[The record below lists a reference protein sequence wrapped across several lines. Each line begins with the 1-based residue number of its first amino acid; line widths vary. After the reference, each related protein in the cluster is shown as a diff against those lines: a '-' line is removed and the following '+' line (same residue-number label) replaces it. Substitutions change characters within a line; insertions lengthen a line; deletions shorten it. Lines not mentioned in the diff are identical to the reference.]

1 MKKYILFLASFAL
14 SLMIFSSCS
23 EEVITTYINDDE
35 EEDTRPLVYY
45 LQGEGKMGDQTYSD
59 AIYRGV
65 LGSAYDK
72 DFDMLVSLVTLPNDT
87 TKLVSTVR
95 SFLANIKDVGSNRK
109 TLVVINNDGYESML
123 HQYEDTISKIENVDF
138 LLIESR
144 DTLLPMHSIHF
155 PLYGA
160 CYLAGCV
167 VGEAMTDVDKALVVN
182 ANRSNT
188 DLEDMRKGFAQGIA
202 DTGGRVEVDNFFIA
216 DKSGG
221 FDMAD
226 SAYRYSYAI
235 DTLYQMVLPLCGG
248 TAQGFLR
255 YNREKPNSFYT
266 IGIDGDMSIY
276 SKRVP
281 FSIVKRL
288 ELATQDWISRWAFG
302 EEMPKHITYDLSSY
316 MAWINITDD
325 YEAKLSPTA
334 NKYLQ
339 QAIAKE
345 EEYEKNK

>member
-1 MKKYILFLASFAL
+1 MKKSILHLAILAL
-14 SLMIFSSCS
+14 GLTAISSCS
-23 EEVITTYINDDE
+23 KDGVTTYINDDDV
-35 EEDTRPLVYY
+35 EDTRPVVYY

-65 LGSAYDK
+65 LGAAYDE
-72 DFDMLVSLVTLPNDT
+72 DYNMLVSLVTLPSDT
-87 TKLVSTVR
+87 TKLAEAVR
-95 SFLANIKDVGSNRK
+95 SFLANVKDVGSNRK
-109 TLVVINNDGYESML
+109 ALVVVSNDGYESML
-123 HQYEDTISKIENVDF
+123 HKYEDAISKIENIDF

-144 DTLLPMHSIHF
+144 DTLLPMHTIHF

-160 CYLAGCV
+160 CYLAGCMV
-167 VGEAMTDVDKALVVN
+167 NEAMTDVNKVLIVN

-188 DLEDMRKGFAQGIA
+188 DLQDMREGFNQGIVDA
-202 DTGGRVEVDNFFIA
+202 GGRVEVDNFFIA

-226 SAYRYSYAI
+226 SAYHYSYAV
-235 DTLYQMVLPLCGG
+235 DTLYDMVLPLCGG

-281 FSIVKRL
+281 FSIVKKL
-288 ELATQDWISRWAFG
+288 EVATQDWITKWVKG
-302 EEMPKHITYDLSSY
+302 ETLPKHISYGLSSNLADISPSQSY
-316 MAWINITDD
+316 YDALTDT
-325 YEAKLSPTA
+325 YQ
-334 NKYLQ
+334 KYRD
-339 QAIAKE
+339 QAIEKE

>member
-1 MKKYILFLASFAL
+1 M
-14 SLMIFSSCS
+14 
-23 EEVITTYINDDE
+23 
-35 EEDTRPLVYY
+35 VYY

-72 DFDMLVSLVTLPNDT
+72 DLNMLISLVTLPTDT

-109 TLVVINNDGYESML
+109 TLVVINNDGYEDML
-123 HQYEDTISKIENVDF
+123 HQYDDAISKIENVDF

-144 DTLLPMHSIHF
+144 DTLLPMSSIHF

-160 CYLAGCV
+160 CYLAGCI
-167 VGEAMTDVDKALVVN
+167 VGEAMADVNKAIIVN
-182 ANRSNT
+182 ANRSNK
-188 DLEDMRKGFAQGIA
+188 DLKDMREGFAQGIV
-202 DTGGRVEVDNFFIA
+202 DTGNRITVDNFFIA

-221 FDMAD
+221 FDMED
-226 SAYRYSYAI
+226 SAYHYSYAI

-248 TAQGFLR
+248 TTQGFLR
-255 YNREKPNSFYT
+255 YNRENPNSFYT

-288 ELATQDWISRWAFG
+288 ELATQDWVSRWALG
-302 EEMPKHITYDLSSY
+302 EEMPKHITYGLSTYMTGITISDDYKDKLSS
-316 MAWINITDD
+316 T
-325 YEAKLSPTA
+325 ETR
-334 NKYLQ
+334 YLQ
-339 QAIAKE
+339 QAMEKE